1 MGGGAGGHMWHPF
14 DCPEV
19 LTGADLLDVFKKSGG
34 WLRANPGS
42 LKVDGVNL
50 SCRLKKNPDLST
62 GFEFVVDR
70 GATSGASGKIDME
83 GVTAKNAHL
92 RFINK
97 RDPSTPHGMVAN
109 TAALLKIMNAAL
121 PNIMSE
127 LEKLGFLESTTD
139 IQRDEETGEQK
150 EVEVPIGFGP
160 VGKYF
165 NMEYVDVSTGAA
177 NVTKYPFNFIAFHGV
192 RKFFM
197 KPGNKARGYKD
208 IQADQGVIN
217 EMVKKIEPYAAKAG
231 FRTFSKIETKLTQPL
246 DVGNMLNDA
255 FTIVLGKIGD
265 EPGELIEQST
275 KPLKQWLS
283 EVSKIPK
290 DDVVTLNVKTAQQIG
305 IPPVQNAFAKKIYA
319 AVYNGASIADMLDR
333 TQGEKIFLEN
343 AKAISDAA
351 VVWEST
357 RVVGNKIIKASES
370 DLGPLHR
377 GKDDQEEEVVVA
389 PDDFCSGTAFKYSGD
404 FILDNLK
411 SGFGLSEKLLREQ
424 QEGSNIKKV
433 IAIYPGRFQP
443 SGRHHAAAYN
453 WLKTTFGAEET
464 YVATSDKVE
473 WPKSP
478 FTFEEKQAILGAHGI
493 PAEKIV
499 KTNNPYKAEEITSQ
513 FDPET
518 TAVIFMVGEKDMQES
533 PRFANVGGKLKS
545 GKDSYLKKFDDH
557 KGTLKPLNKHGY
569 LVVAKHIALPVP
581 GHGEMSGTALRAFLG
596 KSDPDQFKSIMGFWD
611 EEIYNMIR
619 EKLNSGPSKE
629 GAESN
634 FLSVESLFSLV
645 DSVLLEQEM
654 TKDDKDRDIKLN
666 EIDEQEA
673 RTAIGS
679 FLQKLFLGTSLK
691 SLDTDKIS
699 SISDSIA
706 DELIA
711 KIQDATGQ
719 QGQQAIKQKSDAI
732 KQGVAEASGAAGAA
746 GYGGPFGQKEKK
758 NVKRRT

>member
-377 GKDDQEEEVVVA
+377 GKDDQEEGVVVA

>member
-265 EPGELIEQST
+265 EPGALIEQST

-377 GKDDQEEEVVVA
+377 GKDDQEEGVVVA

>member
-1 MGGGAGGHMWHPF
+1 
-14 DCPEV
+14 
-19 LTGADLLDVFKKSGG
+19 
-34 WLRANPGS
+34 
-42 LKVDGVNL
+42 
-50 SCRLKKNPDLST
+50 
-62 GFEFVVDR
+62 
-70 GATSGASGKIDME
+70 
-83 GVTAKNAHL
+83 
-92 RFINK
+92 
-97 RDPSTPHGMVAN
+97 
-109 TAALLKIMNAAL
+109 
-121 PNIMSE
+121 
-127 LEKLGFLESTTD
+127 
-139 IQRDEETGEQK
+139 
-150 EVEVPIGFGP
+150 
-160 VGKYF
+160 
-165 NMEYVDVSTGAA
+165 
-177 NVTKYPFNFIAFHGV
+177 
-192 RKFFM
+192 
-197 KPGNKARGYKD
+197 
-208 IQADQGVIN
+208 
-217 EMVKKIEPYAAKAG
+217 
-231 FRTFSKIETKLTQPL
+231 
-246 DVGNMLNDA
+246 MLNDA

-265 EPGELIEQST
+265 EPGALIEQST

-377 GKDDQEEEVVVA
+377 GKDDQEEGVVVA

-518 TAVIFMVGEKDMQES
+518 TAVIFMVGEKDMRES